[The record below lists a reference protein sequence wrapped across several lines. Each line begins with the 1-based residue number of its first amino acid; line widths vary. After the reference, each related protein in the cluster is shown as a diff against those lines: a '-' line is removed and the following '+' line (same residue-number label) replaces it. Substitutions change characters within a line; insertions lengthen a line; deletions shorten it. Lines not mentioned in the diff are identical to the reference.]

1 MVAETP
7 PKSDKPEAKVIQEPR
22 RVFIAKMIALV
33 AWAAALVTP
42 AAAGVV
48 AFLNPLRVK
57 GQAGE
62 PLRLGSLEALPADG
76 TPRKFPVIMDRT
88 DAWNRFPKEPVGAVY
103 LRRIGENELEAIHV
117 VCPHAGCFVGYD
129 AGKNVFVCPCHNATF
144 DLSGKRLDATSPSP
158 RDLDTLEVE
167 LRGGDEIWVK
177 FQNFRTGIP
186 QKVAEA

>member
-7 PKSDKPEAKVIQEPR
+7 SPTNKPQAKAIQEPR
-22 RVFIAKMIALV
+22 RGFIAKMIALV
-33 AWAAALVTP
+33 AAAAAFVTP
-42 AAAGVV
+42 AVAGVV

-57 GQAGE
+57 SQAGE
-62 PLRLGSLEALPADG
+62 PLRLGSLEALPEDG

-103 LRRIGENELEAIHV
+103 LRRVGDGIEAIQV
-117 VCPHAGCFVGYD
+117 VCPHAGCFVQYEAQD
-129 AGKNVFVCPCHNATF
+129 NIFVCPCHNATF
-144 DLSGKRLDATSPSP
+144 DVSGKRLDATSPSP

-167 LRGGDEIWVK
+167 VRNGDEIWVK

-186 QKVAEA
+186 QKVAEV